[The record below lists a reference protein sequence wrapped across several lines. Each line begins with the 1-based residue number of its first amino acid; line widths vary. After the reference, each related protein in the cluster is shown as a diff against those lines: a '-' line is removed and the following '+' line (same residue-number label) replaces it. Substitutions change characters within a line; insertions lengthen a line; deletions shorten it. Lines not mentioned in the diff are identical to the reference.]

1 MMAPKKKELT
11 PLTDPDNVMFVEVP
25 DTDQRET
32 EGMSVEDAYRHLAG
46 MPPEPVQEPE
56 ES

>member
-1 MMAPKKKELT
+1 MAGKKKSA
-11 PLTDPDNVMFVEVP
+11 LTDPDNDPVFVEVP
-25 DTDQRET
+25 DTDTQET

-46 MPPEPVQEPE
+46 MPPEPVDVPE